1 MRSGLRRF
9 TALGVLG
16 MALVL
21 IVAACG
27 GDDPTP
33 TPVPKAA
40 PAPTA
45 TPVPAAAP
53 TATPVPA
60 AAPKAAPKATA
71 TPRPPTPTPAPSFDA
86 EAYFKGKTIRLL
98 VGYNPGGGTD
108 AQARY
113 MGRGWSK
120 FIPGNPRIVV
130 TNLTPDLTM
139 RNFVNAAEPD
149 GFTIAIG
156 ATPGIFDMYE
166 AAAEFDVG
174 NQSFIG
180 GSSGKESFWAIWGKA
195 DDDHAL
201 DYACLD
207 SAMGASDTI
216 IVADSVPSAT
226 EIGANVFLTSWLA
239 DQFDLPFKIISVSST
254 GSASQMLML
263 ERGDVN
269 SWTSATVWS
278 QLPRT
283 RPGWVKN
290 GTLRPF
296 ADMSF
301 PGTTQGANSE
311 GPFSCPQVT
320 TYMSDAQQAEWL
332 TFNAPR
338 TYLSKNV
345 WGPPG
350 MNVDVLGA
358 LRKSWVEAFTD
369 DAFLADIAK
378 FTGIPTILQEGAEG
392 QEVLRSVSKSFAE
405 NQPRFKELQKK
416 FFNKYL

>member
-9 TALGVLG
+9 TTLGVLG
-16 MALVL
+16 IALVL

-40 PAPTA
+40 PAATA
-45 TPVPAAAP
+45 TPVPAAK
-53 TATPVPA
+53 ATPTPE
-60 AAPKAAPKATA
+60 AAPKATA
-71 TPRPPTPTPAPSFDA
+71 TPRPPTPTPEPSFDA

-98 VGYNPGGGTD
+98 VGFNPGGGTD

-139 RNFVNAAEPD
+139 RNFVNAAEPN
-149 GFTIAIG
+149 GLTLGLG

-174 NQSFIG
+174 EQSFIG
-180 GSSGKESFWAIWGKA
+180 GSSGKESFWAIW
-195 DDDHAL
+195 HEAL
-201 DYACLD
+201 PNYGCLD
-207 SAMGASDTI
+207 TAMGGSDTI
-216 IVADSVPSAT
+216 IVADSVPSAK

-283 RPGWVKN
+283 RPGWVKD
-290 GTLRPF
+290 GILRPF
-296 ADMSF
+296 GDLSF
-301 PGTTQGANSE
+301 PGTTQSDNSE
-311 GPFSCPQVT
+311 GEFNCPQVT
-320 TYMSDAQQAEWL
+320 TYMNEAQQAEWL

-338 TYLSKNV
+338 TFLSKNA

-358 LRKSWVEAFTD
+358 LRKSWMDAFSD
-369 DAFLADIAK
+369 PAFLADIAK

-392 QEVLRSVSKSFAE
+392 QEVLRSVSKSFAD
-405 NQPRFKELQKK
+405 NQPRFKELQTK